1 VSITT
6 YDCQVAEKIFD
17 DSGMGQLLRD
27 ALRADPRGRKLR
39 LDPSAFL
46 KAMYLCASQNATTYL
61 KALHTTLTEEIPEP
75 YRFAW
80 GVHYY
85 EAGELRT
92 ISYDDIKNMSR
103 RMRDLLDYS
112 EARFPDLPPECVCEN
127 PPETGDCSAPGC
139 QGQDRSAERKR
150 RKDAVQAIIN
160 AGISATLITRPPG
173 SMDYAI
179 DSTGLW
185 AHERAKG
192 AAPKIDE
199 ESDEMSDHDVAAS
212 ESDPQALPSSGEPP
226 ATPEPS
232 PVGRRRTPSD
242 ADWGVKTTKSG
253 ARRSFFGHEAHAVV
267 RVPDQHPDGK
277 TLMEPALLEA
287 LRITP
292 ASVDIIEPTLA
303 MIDEITANGQ
313 RIRYVIVDRHYSY
326 KRFDRWLLKLTE
338 RGITQV
344 IDLRENEQGFRSWDG
359 IPFAAS
365 WAHCP
370 GTPEHLG
377 VIPTLSP
384 NATRNQTAE
393 FTALIEERWAY
404 AAQRSAILT
413 RDGKCRFRCPAL
425 AGKIGCAL
433 VPGSEQVAINLGLPV
448 VANPPSP
455 ESAPALCTQKTWG
468 AHIQT
473 AEHERIMKNY
483 QEFYWGSASQRRLF
497 GRRTFVEQWFSIL
510 KAPNSA
516 GKNRESSLHT
526 GLAMVSIEIG
536 IFAIIA
542 NLIRLRA
549 WHRDTIAAAQASAP
563 GVRSLGIQGP
573 GASLLLRQLKPGQ
586 SGIPMDEEEWLQRLA
601 EARSQIQ
608 ALTADEES
616 DSDAA

>member
-1 VSITT
+1 MSITT
-6 YDCQVAEKIFD
+6 YDCQVAEEIFD
-17 DSGMGQLLRD
+17 NSGMGQLLRE

-39 LDPSAFL
+39 LDPATFL
-46 KAMYLCASQNATTYL
+46 KAMYLCATQNATTYL

-85 EAGELRT
+85 EGGELRT

-103 RMRDLLDYS
+103 RIRDMLDYS
-112 EARFPDLPPECVCEN
+112 EARYPDLPPVCVCEN
-127 PPETGDCSAPGC
+127 PPQDGSCFAPGC
-139 QGQDRSAERKR
+139 QGQDRSAERAR
-150 RKDAVQAIIN
+150 RKEAVQAIIN
-160 AGISATLITRPPG
+160 AGINATLITRPPG
-173 SMDYAI
+173 SRDYAI

-192 AAPKIDE
+192 SPPKID
-199 ESDEMSDHDVAAS
+199 DEADQVPDHDLVAS
-212 ESDPQALPSSGEPP
+212 EPDAQAPPLPAKSPV
-226 ATPEPS
+226 TPETG

-253 ARRSFFGHEAHAVV
+253 ARKSFFGYEAHAVV
-267 RVPDQHPDGK
+267 RVPDQHQNGR

-292 ASVDIIEPTLA
+292 ASVDIIEPTMA
-303 MIDEITANGQ
+303 MIDEVISAGQ
-313 RIRYVIVDRHYSY
+313 GIRYVMVDRHYSY
-326 KRFDRWLLKLTE
+326 KRFDRWLLELTK

-344 IDLRENEQGFRSWDG
+344 IDLRENEQGFKSWDG
-359 IPFAAS
+359 IPFAAA

-377 VIPTLSP
+377 SIPTLPP
-384 NATRNQTAE
+384 NATRKQTE
-393 FTALIEERWAY
+393 DFTALIEERWAY

-413 RDGKCRFRCPAL
+413 EDGKCRFRCPAL

-433 VPGSEQVAINLGLPV
+433 VPGSEQAAINLGLPV
-448 VANPPSP
+448 VANPPSQ

-473 AEHERIMKNY
+473 LEHKRIMKNY
-483 QEFYWGSASQRRLF
+483 QEFYWGSTSQRRLF

-549 WHRDTIAAAQASAP
+549 WHREALASPP
-563 GVRSLGIQGP
+563 GTSPGSLGLQGP
-573 GASLLLRQLKPGQ
+573 GARLLPRHLEPQQ
-586 SGIPMDEEEWLQRLA
+586 SGIPMDEDEWLHRLA
-601 EARSQIQ
+601 DAKSQIQ
-608 ALTADEES
+608 PLHADEDSE
-616 DSDAA
+616 SDAA